1 MHILKMGWREGGREG
16 GRGREGREGEREGG
30 EGGREGKAIIH
41 IHAVLKPQG
50 THHFH
55 SLYPGLPLAGLGN
68 VKVKALIVD
77 EAHTKGKPIR
87 SGLRTCTREHAQR

>member
-1 MHILKMGWREGGREG
+1 MHLLKMGWREREG
-16 GRGREGREGEREGG
+16 GRGREREGG
-30 EGGREGKAIIH
+30 KEGGREGKAIIH

-68 VKVKALIVD
+68 AKVKALIVD
-77 EAHTKGKPIR
+77 EAHMKGKPIL
-87 SGLRTCTREHAQR
+87 GQA